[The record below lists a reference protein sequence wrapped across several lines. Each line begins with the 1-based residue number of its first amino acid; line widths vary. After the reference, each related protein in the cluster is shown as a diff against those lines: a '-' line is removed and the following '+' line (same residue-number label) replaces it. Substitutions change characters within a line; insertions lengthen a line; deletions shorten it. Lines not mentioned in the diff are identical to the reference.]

1 MQPLLYVFA
10 PLWGYDAPFFRRLP
24 NVARWCEELSSRS
37 SNPFSRLY
45 SHQEHLYAFG
55 IEARRIFDKRAVSD
69 EVLGLGLAS
78 LSTKDTTAEGRMK
91 ANAAGSKEKSVMK
104 AKKKKAKR
112 KESAVSSHICV

>member
-1 MQPLLYVFA
+1 M
-10 PLWGYDAPFFRRLP
+10 
-24 NVARWCEELSSRS
+24 SSRS

-45 SHQEHLYAFG
+45 SLQEHLYAFG